1 MTTTVRATFCYHP
14 FTRWVLLGA
23 GNDVDA
29 TAFSRIVDE
38 LLSASEATVACIT
51 FEYDGANITAI
62 TDLLPGGRQLTPD
75 RVEGVRQIV
84 DRMAQLA
91 EPGLR
96 ARWEA
101 L

>member
-1 MTTTVRATFCYHP
+1 MKTTVRATFCYHP

-29 TAFSRIVDE
+29 TAFTRIVYE
-38 LLSASEATVACIT
+38 LLSESDATVACIT
-51 FEYDGANITAI
+51 FEYDGVAVGSFVEM
-62 TDLLPGGRQLTPD
+62 LPDGRRLAPD
-75 RVEGVRQIV
+75 RVEGLRQIV

-101 L
+101 P

>member
-1 MTTTVRATFCYHP
+1 MKTTVRATFCYHP

-38 LLSASEATVACIT
+38 LLAASDATVACIT
-51 FEYDGANITAI
+51 FDYDGVAVDASVA
-62 TDLLPGGRQLTPD
+62 LLPDGRRLTPD
-75 RVEGVRQIV
+75 RLEGVRQIV

>member
-1 MTTTVRATFCYHP
+1 MKTKVRATFCYHP

-29 TAFSRIVDE
+29 TTFNRVVDE

-51 FEYDGANITAI
+51 FEYDGVAVDASVT
-62 TDLLPGGRQLTPD
+62 LLPNGRWLTLD

-101 L
+101 P